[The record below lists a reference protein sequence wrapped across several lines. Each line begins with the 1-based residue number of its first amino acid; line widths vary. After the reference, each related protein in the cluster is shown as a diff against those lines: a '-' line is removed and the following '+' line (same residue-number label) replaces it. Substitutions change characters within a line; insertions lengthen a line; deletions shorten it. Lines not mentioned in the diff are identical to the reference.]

1 MDGRKI
7 MPIET
12 VAIEKIRENPVAL
25 RAVNKQ
31 SEDYLGIVDSIRRRG
46 FLGSITGR
54 KKKDEAGQEFIEIT
68 DGLHRYSAAR
78 DAGIKQL
85 PVDILTMDDAATL
98 EAQIM
103 LNVHKVETKPVQY
116 SQQLRRILSMNPL
129 MTEAELAG
137 KLGKSAAWIKERLGL
152 VKLPDKVGQLVDS
165 GKINLSNAYAIAK
178 LPTEEMADWV
188 DRAMTQAPQEF
199 IPAINGR
206 IKEVKDAK
214 RKGLDAADAE
224 FVPVAHMQKL
234 TTLKQEMEKPA
245 VGPVLLKKH
254 KINDPVAAFNL
265 GVKWALHM
273 DPDSIDAARIK
284 HDEQLRA
291 REEAK
296 AVRRAEREKT
306 KAEEAAKAAAEASE
320 AVTKL
325 GKK

>member
-1 MDGRKI
+1 MT
-7 MPIET
+7 IET
-12 VAIEKIRENPVAL
+12 VVIDKIRENPVAL

-31 SEDYLGIVDSIRRRG
+31 SEEYLGLVDSIRRKG

-78 DAGIKQL
+78 DAGVKQIA
-85 PVDILTMDDAATL
+85 VDVLSMDDAATL

-103 LNVHKVETKPVQY
+103 LNVHKVETRPVQY

-129 MTEAELAG
+129 MTESELAG
-137 KLGKSAAWIKERLGL
+137 KLGKSSSWIKERLGL
-152 VKLPDKVGQLVDS
+152 VKLPEKVAALVDD

-178 LPTEEMADWV
+178 LPVEEMADWV

-199 IPAINGR
+199 IPAINSR

-214 RKGLDAADAE
+214 RKGLDASEAE

-234 TTLKQEMEKPA
+234 SDLKQELEKPA
-245 VGPVLLKKH
+245 IGPVLVKKH
-254 KINDPVAAFNL
+254 KINDPVTAFAL

-273 DPDSIDAARIK
+273 DPDSVEAARVK

-296 AVRRAEREKT
+296 AVRRADREKT
-306 KAEEAAKAAAEASE
+306 KAAEAAKAAAEASD
-320 AVTKL
+320 AVAKL
-325 GKK
+325 GKKP

>member
-1 MDGRKI
+1 M
-7 MPIET
+7 IEVVT
-12 VAIEKIRENPVAL
+12 IEKIRENPVAL

-31 SEDYLGIVDSIRRRG
+31 DEAYLGLVDSIRRKG

-54 KKKDEAGQEFIEIT
+54 KKKDEAGVEYVEIT

-78 DAGIKQL
+78 DAGIKSL
-85 PVDILTMDDAATL
+85 PVDILSMDDAATL

-137 KLGKSAAWIKERLGL
+137 KLGKSSAWIKERLGL
-152 VKLPDKVGQLVDS
+152 VKLPEKVGNLVDD

-178 LPTEEMADWV
+178 LPIEEMADWV

-206 IKEVKDAK
+206 IKEIKDAK
-214 RKGLDAADAE
+214 RKGMDASEAE
-224 FVPVAHMQKL
+224 FVPVAHLQKL
-234 TTLKQEMEKPA
+234 ATLKAELDKPTVA
-245 VGPVLLKKH
+245 PVLIKKH
-254 KINDPVAAFNL
+254 KVADPIQAFML
-265 GVKWALHM
+265 GIKWALHM
-273 DPDSIDAARIK
+273 DPDSIEAAKVK
-284 HDEQLRA
+284 HDEQTRA

-296 AVRRAEREKT
+296 AQRRAEKEKA
-306 KAEEAAKAAAEASE
+306 KADEAAKAAAEAAE
-320 AVTKL
+320 AAAKL
-325 GKK
+325 KKG

>member
-1 MDGRKI
+1 

-12 VAIEKIRENPVAL
+12 VAIDKIRENPVAL

-31 SEDYLGIVDSIRRRG
+31 GEEYMGLVDSIRRKG

-85 PVDILTMDDAATL
+85 PVDILAMDDAATL
-98 EAQIM
+98 EAQLM
-103 LNVHKVETKPVQY
+103 LNVHKIETKPVQY

-137 KLGKSAAWIKERLGL
+137 KLGKSSSWIKERLGL
-152 VKLPDKVGQLVDS
+152 VKLPEKVASLVDD

-178 LPTEEMADWV
+178 LPIEEMADWV

-224 FVPVAHMQKL
+224 FIPVAHLQKL
-234 TTLKQEMEKPA
+234 STLKQEMEKPV
-245 VGPVLLKKH
+245 VGPMILKKN
-254 KINDPVAAFNL
+254 KVTDPVAAFNL

-273 DPDSIDAARIK
+273 DPDSIDAAKVK

-291 REEAK
+291 REEEKAK
-296 AVRRAEREKT
+296 RRADREGK
-306 KAEEAAKAAAEASE
+306 KAQEAAKAAAEASE

>member
-1 MDGRKI
+1 
-7 MPIET
+7 MPIEA
-12 VAIEKIRENPVAL
+12 VSIDKIRENPVAL

-31 SEDYLGIVDSIRRRG
+31 SEEYMGLVDSIRKKG

-54 KKKDEAGQEFIEIT
+54 KKKDEAGVEYVEIA

-78 DAGIKQL
+78 DAGVKSL
-85 PVDILTMDDAATL
+85 PVDILSMDDAATL

-103 LNVHKVETKPVQY
+103 LNVHKIETKPVQY

-137 KLGKSAAWIKERLGL
+137 KLGKSSAWIKERLGL
-152 VKLPDKVGQLVDS
+152 VKLPEKIGNLVDE

-178 LPTEEMADWV
+178 LPVEEMADWV
-188 DRAMTQAPQEF
+188 DRAMTQQPQEF

-214 RKGLDAADAE
+214 RKGLDAAEAE
-224 FVPVAHMQKL
+224 FIPVAHMQKL
-234 TTLKQEMEKPA
+234 SDLKQELEKPA
-245 VGPVLLKKH
+245 VGPVLIKKN
-254 KINDPVAAFNL
+254 KVTDPAAAFAL

-273 DPDSIDAARIK
+273 DPDSIEAARAK

-296 AVRRAEREKT
+296 AVRRAEREKG
-306 KAEEAAKAAAEASE
+306 KAAEAAKAAAEASE
-320 AVTKL
+320 AVAKL
-325 GKK
+325 GKKA